1 MDRLRVITLI
11 LAAIF
16 SLAGAGR
23 PCAASGAGSLVL
35 DWKGPMLEITGT
47 AEITPGESGNIV
59 GWQYEANLAA
69 QKLATATF
77 VRAMEI
83 VRIDAYRTAQD
94 VLLEERDRNERIY
107 GYVSGYKKRQVS
119 YTDRE
124 VTIKSVFPLFGRDG
138 FASILVSAGLDT
150 GSFPKHDEYVFT
162 TSFSG
167 LVVDARGLGRVPA
180 ISPRILD
187 EDHRV
192 VYSKDYVDPVSFA
205 LHGAVQ
211 YTSDPFYRGL
221 EDRVGENP
229 LRLVALADQKT
240 IETDI
245 TISNAESRTLIQN
258 DASRANLAQGRVIII
273 IDEGVILQRRDYR
286 F

>member
-1 MDRLRVITLI
+1 MDRLKIPTLI

-16 SLAGAGR
+16 SLAGTGR
-23 PCAASGAGSLVL
+23 PCAASGVGSLVL
-35 DWKGPMLEITGT
+35 DWKGPTLEITGT
-47 AEITPGESGNIV
+47 AEIIPGESGNIV

-69 QKLATATF
+69 QKLVSAIF
-77 VRAMEI
+77 IRAMEI
-83 VRIDAYRTAQD
+83 VRVDAYRTAQD

-107 GYVSGYKKRQVS
+107 GYVSGHKKRKVS

-124 VTIKSVFPLFGRDG
+124 VTITSVFPLFGRDG

-150 GSFPKHDEYVFT
+150 GSFPKHDVYVFT
-162 TSFSG
+162 KSFSG

-192 VYSKDYVDPVSFA
+192 VYSKDYVDPVSFTR
-205 LHGAVQ
+205 HGAVQ

-229 LRLVALADQKT
+229 FRLVALADEKT

-245 TISNAESRTLIQN
+245 TIGNAESRALIQD
-258 DASRANLAQGRVIII
+258 DATRAHLAQGRVIII
-273 IDEGVILQRRDYR
+273 IDEGIISQQRDYR